1 MGGLATDIGPWYR
14 GIEKPSWQ
22 PPDGLFGP
30 AWTLIYALAA
40 LAGATAWQAA
50 SDAAQRQRILLLF
63 SLNAF
68 LNVFWSLLF
77 FRLQRPDLALIEVGF
92 LWLSIVA
99 LILGLRSIS
108 PRTTWYLLPYLAWVG
123 FAAVLNA
130 AVVRL
135 NPGF

>member
-1 MGGLATDIGPWYR
+1 VDPDLRAGRPGRR
-14 GIEKPSWQ
+14 G
-22 PPDGLFGP
+22 
-30 AWTLIYALAA
+30 
-40 LAGATAWQAA
+40 TAWQAA
-50 SDAAQRQRILLLF
+50 HRTLAQRQRVLLLF

-99 LILGLRSIS
+99 LILGSAIDVAARRRGTCC
-108 PRTTWYLLPYLAWVG
+108 PTWPG
-123 FAAVLNA
+123 SSFAAVLNA
-130 AVVRL
+130 EVVRL